1 MATSIVDLR
10 SKRRMKQEITSF
22 EPTHQSNKYSYT
34 KSNPIPNSS
43 LYRSTSNEV
52 IRPIADILTRPRGAS
67 VTKAASASPISRHL
81 PNFPT
86 DLSSSHLRID
96 TSSNA
101 ADSRYAPE
109 FPSPPDSTSQFAP
122 RGRSATP
129 ANRYALPLDL
139 PSPPMSDMSASPT
152 GYGYPPN
159 PPSQLS
165 TRETSVPVNRPNF
178 PSPLTLPSPA
188 LENDISSKANNQ
200 RYRPTNPPPY
210 SMTRDTSPTP
220 SSSVSHTSSPTSRGM
235 SSRPDRCETPGNI
248 FQPKFFTPRDILQ
261 RRSPSTDTTTSTV
274 NTDEIGRWFKFGS
287 KNFAAKEYGKAEPFL
302 DRVLKESDIHSLWRE
317 ETMRMMVLIYGKT
330 GRLTEAND
338 LLNQGFEGRDRTIET
353 LASEL
358 CQERRWEEVVRIL
371 HHDFQARENVLE
383 RVSRAFV
390 MDSKWS
396 DARSVLIEL
405 MKYGAEDTMKGLE
418 RMSVLADVCWARG
431 DLDDTK
437 RWCVNAIRGE
447 KSVLDKGNPLFAQFV
462 KILVQVC
469 EAQEDAEGAA
479 NYSALLSCDV
489 QCTPRHLPS

>member
-1 MATSIVDLR
+1 MLGKSSLDPGLPSKLEQVRLDLKDLSRYIREDPTTDSPRINCLERCLSSAGRMVSMATSIVDLR

-129 ANRYALPLDL
+129 ANRYALSLDL

-152 GYGYPPN
+152 GHGYPPN

-178 PSPLTLPSPA
+178 PSPLALPSPA
-188 LENDISSKANNQ
+188 LENDISSKAN
-200 RYRPTNPPPY
+200 
-210 SMTRDTSPTP
+210 
-220 SSSVSHTSSPTSRGM
+220 
-235 SSRPDRCETPGNI
+235 
-248 FQPKFFTPRDILQ
+248 
-261 RRSPSTDTTTSTV
+261 
-274 NTDEIGRWFKFGS
+274 
-287 KNFAAKEYGKAEPFL
+287 
-302 DRVLKESDIHSLWRE
+302 
-317 ETMRMMVLIYGKT
+317 
-330 GRLTEAND
+330 
-338 LLNQGFEGRDRTIET
+338 
-353 LASEL
+353 
-358 CQERRWEEVVRIL
+358 
-371 HHDFQARENVLE
+371 
-383 RVSRAFV
+383 
-390 MDSKWS
+390 
-396 DARSVLIEL
+396 
-405 MKYGAEDTMKGLE
+405 
-418 RMSVLADVCWARG
+418 
-431 DLDDTK
+431 
-437 RWCVNAIRGE
+437 
-447 KSVLDKGNPLFAQFV
+447 
-462 KILVQVC
+462 
-469 EAQEDAEGAA
+469 
-479 NYSALLSCDV
+479 
-489 QCTPRHLPS
+489 